1 MIGGKYLLSISE
13 GLFASPYVDDMI
25 LIPIENYL
33 FCSKIPIKNPT
44 GRTEKI
50 QTKTKYPI
58 MTQETLIFCHP
69 LS

>member
-13 GLFASPYVDDMI
+13 GLFASPYVDDII

-33 FCSKIPIKNPT
+33 FCS
-44 GRTEKI
+44 KI